1 MYINLIKVAIVSTI
15 ILTISTIIT
24 AISPFDYVVVKR
36 GQTKLADNDNKVKSF
51 LIIKPFE
58 MLTMG
63 LKQIEQSS
71 HKSKS
76 NMINKA
82 NNDKNYENSIDNHKK
97 QHNKLKKLVKYE
109 DAIV

>member
-76 NMINKA
+76 NNMNKA

-109 DAIV
+109 DTIL